1 MKWKDSVA
9 SGGNDVRAMLPFLLT
24 ALLTAAC
31 FPPFD
36 LWYLAFVALVPMLS
50 VTARGNGRRDFL
62 GGWLAG
68 WVASTAIVW
77 WVINTITHYGGI
89 SWALAI
95 PVLLLMTWAMG
106 LFWGVFSWARGRI
119 LKRWP
124 AIPDVLA
131 APVLWVALEYGRA
144 NLPDID
150 FPWALFGSSQYLN
163 LQLLQSADLFGVWTL
178 SFLLVAANS
187 AVAGLLPGGT
197 LKVRSTGFVA
207 RLLPAAAVALVI
219 LAAWVY
225 GAGRLKGEPEA
236 GEIRVAVIQ
245 GNVEQDVKWDPA
257 FKRVTFDLY
266 ANLSREAAAA
276 APDLIVWPETAA
288 PFFFRREPRYQR
300 EMSELARETGAA
312 LLFGSPG
319 REGEGKEASLRNRA
333 YLVSADGEL
342 QGWYDKMHLVPFGEY
357 VPWKKALFFV
367 DKLVEA
373 VGEFSPGE
381 GPRLL
386 EAGNRRF
393 GTLICYEIIFP
404 DLVRRNVRQGADF
417 LVNITN
423 DAWFG
428 RSAASRQHFSSLVLR
443 AVENRRPVIRAA
455 NTGISGFVDSR
466 GRILTASE
474 IFVRGHY
481 SAEVALSS
489 EETLYSR
496 TGDVLP
502 AFCAAV
508 AMALL
513 LAGFRRERSKR
524 YSV

>member
-1 MKWKDSVA
+1 
-9 SGGNDVRAMLPFLLT
+9 VRAIFPFLLT

-50 VTARGNGRRDFL
+50 VTARGSARSDFF

-68 WVASTAIVW
+68 WAASTAVVW

-89 SWALAI
+89 PWVVAV

-119 LKRWP
+119 LERWP
-124 AIPDVLA
+124 AFPDIIA

-150 FPWALFGSSQYLN
+150 FPWALLGSSQYLN
-163 LQLLQSADLFGVWTL
+163 LPLLQSADLFGVWTL
-178 SFLLVAANS
+178 SFLIVAAN
-187 AVAGLLPGGT
+187 AALAGLLPGEEARGGT
-197 LKVRSTGFVA
+197 AGRTA
-207 RLLPAAAVALVI
+207 RLLRLAAVALVI
-219 LAAWVY
+219 LAAWGY
-225 GAGRLKGEPEA
+225 GAGRLREEPGAEK
-236 GEIRVAVIQ
+236 IRVAVIQ

-257 FKRVTFDLY
+257 FKRGTFDLY
-266 ANLSREAAAA
+266 ADLSREAAAEE
-276 APDLIVWPETAA
+276 PDLIVWPETAA
-288 PFFFRREPRYQR
+288 PFFFLREPRFQR
-300 EMSELARETGAA
+300 EVSTLARETGAA

-319 REGEGKEASLRNRA
+319 REGEGKNFSLRNRA
-333 YLVSADGEL
+333 YLVSANGEL
-342 QGWYDKMHLVPFGEY
+342 QGWYDKVHLVPFGEY

-386 EAGNRRF
+386 EAGNRKF

-404 DLVRRNVRQGADF
+404 DLVRSNVREGADF

-428 RSAASRQHFSSLVLR
+428 RTAASRQHFSALVLR

-474 IFVRGHY
+474 LFVRGHY
-481 SAEVALSS
+481 AVDVGLSR
-489 EETLYSR
+489 ERTLYTR
-496 TGDVLP
+496 VGDLLP
-502 AFCAAV
+502 ALCAAV
-508 AMALL
+508 ATVLL
-513 LAGFRRERSKR
+513 LARLRRRKSRR

>member
-1 MKWKDSVA
+1 M
-9 SGGNDVRAMLPFLLT
+9 RAVFPFLLT
-24 ALLTAAC
+24 ALLAAAC

-50 VTARGNGRRDFL
+50 VTARGSARRDFL

-68 WVASTAIVW
+68 WAASTAIVW

-89 SWALAI
+89 SWAVAV

-106 LFWGVFSWARGRI
+106 LFWGIFCWARGRI
-119 LKRWP
+119 LRRWP
-124 AIPDVLA
+124 GIPDVLV
-131 APVLWVALEYGRA
+131 APVVWVALEYGRA

-150 FPWALFGSSQYLN
+150 FPWALLGSSQYLN
-163 LQLLQSADLFGVWTL
+163 LHLLQSADLFGVWTL
-178 SFLLVAANS
+178 SFIIVAANS
-187 AVAGLLPGGT
+187 AVTGLLPVEASKG
-197 LKVRSTGFVA
+197 RAAGFAA

-219 LAAWVY
+219 LAAWGY
-225 GAGRLKGEPEA
+225 GANRLKKDPEA

-266 ANLSREAAAA
+266 ADLSREAAAT

-288 PFFFRREPRYQR
+288 PFFFQAEPRFQR
-300 EMSELARETGAA
+300 EISGLARETGAA

-319 REGEGKEASLRNRA
+319 REGEGRTFSLKNRA
-333 YLVSADGEL
+333 YLVSSDGEL
-342 QGWYDKMHLVPFGEY
+342 QGWYDKVHLVPFGEY

-386 EAGNRRF
+386 EAGNRKF

-404 DLVRRNVRQGADF
+404 DLARRNVRQGADF

-443 AVENRRPVIRAA
+443 AVENRRPVVRAA

-474 IFVRGHY
+474 LFVRGHY
-481 SAEVALSS
+481 AANVALSK
-489 EETLYSR
+489 ERTLYSR
-496 TGDVLP
+496 AGDVLP
-502 AFCAAV
+502 ALCAAV
-508 AMALL
+508 AAVLL
-513 LAGFRRERSKR
+513 LAGFRRRQSR
-524 YSV
+524 RQGV